1 MSSICSPSP
10 NLPWLR
16 TGLTDRKKCRGR
28 GIAPRAPTALHISSC
43 RHQITKEIFQVP
55 NFATR
60 AHFLSSWQFM
70 HHSLQNPTCQKEIP
84 KAPELSQARQVGLV
98 WCPAIAIKITPS
110 APTQLENHFCKTA
123 HLISFKLSFSLSLW
137 PSSILAGYSSVISS
151 YWLFMQRNAI

>member
-1 MSSICSPSP
+1 MQVHTVKMC
-10 NLPWLR
+10 N
-16 TGLTDRKKCRGR
+16 
-28 GIAPRAPTALHISSC
+28 SC

-98 WCPAIAIKITPS
+98 WCPAIAIKIAPS

-123 HLISFKLSFSLSLW
+123 HLISFKLSFSLLLW
-137 PSSILAGYSSVISS
+137 PNSILAGYSSVISFCWLIKKCYLNSINQICSCSWPVS
-151 YWLFMQRNAI
+151 YVWVEMIQNPK

>member
-1 MSSICSPSP
+1 M
-10 NLPWLR
+10 
-16 TGLTDRKKCRGR
+16 
-28 GIAPRAPTALHISSC
+28 APPAPTALRISSC

-84 KAPELSQARQVGLV
+84 KAPELSQAKTSRASLMS
-98 WCPAIAIKITPS
+98 CYCNKNCS
-110 APTQLENHFCKTA
+110 FCPTQLENHFCKTA

-137 PSSILAGYSSVISS
+137 PNSILAGYSSVISFCWLIKKCYLNSINHICSCSRAAS
-151 YWLFMQRNAI
+151 YVWVEMIQNQI

>member
-1 MSSICSPSP
+1 MHNGWEMVDWSTKIKGEGGEVMPP
-10 NLPWLR
+10 
-16 TGLTDRKKCRGR
+16 
-28 GIAPRAPTALHISSC
+28 PRAPTALRISSC

-123 HLISFKLSFSLSLW
+123 HPISFKLSFSLSLW
-137 PSSILAGYSSVISS
+137 PSSILAGYSSVISLINFS
-151 YWLFMQRNAI
+151 CKEMLSK